1 MARIRMSQHRMT
13 FKEGCEMY
21 LLDCRQRNLR
31 EGTIRHYRQ
40 SFLRFSRYFD
50 DDMPHDKVDQDAYS
64 TYVLQLCDELDNSV
78 SINSHLRDLMKSLKE
93 NRRNTLLFSKTVRS
107 IDDDFTHAE

>member
-40 SFLRFSRYFD
+40 SFQRFSRYFD
-50 DDMPHDKVDQDAYS
+50 DDIS
-64 TYVLQLCDELDNSV
+64 
-78 SINSHLRDLMKSLKE
+78 RRLKE
-93 NRRNTLLFSKTVRS
+93 SWINGVEILSGV
-107 IDDDFTHAE
+107 

>member
-1 MARIRMSQHRMT
+1 MPRIRMRQHGII

-50 DDMPHDKVDQDAYS
+50 DDMPLDKIDQDAYN
-64 TYVLQLCDELDNSV
+64 TYVLQLGY
-78 SINSHLRDLMKSLKE
+78 INSYLRML
-93 NRRNTLLFSKTVRS
+93 
-107 IDDDFTHAE
+107 